1 MKSGPGKMKQ
11 RKKKEEISGARKLPW
26 QRTPISVCPA
36 AVYAAGFILMLALFQ
51 IVAVPIILL
60 ETWGFP
66 RIVDIYSALLAV
78 LAVAGL
84 FFGIPVLRGMAEDAR
99 TLIAKKGRP

>member
-1 MKSGPGKMKQ
+1 
-11 RKKKEEISGARKLPW
+11 
-26 QRTPISVCPA
+26 
-36 AVYAAGFILMLALFQ
+36 MLALFQ